1 MAILGAGGTV
11 AATWAEVEADGRL
24 HIPSEIVAVIS
35 WYKPGCNVVV
45 ELGNP
50 GSILIRDYSVTAEI
64 EQQRLALAEEFPGE
78 LEGPRRLA
86 LSRLIFRIAKI
97 GSRNH
102 RLTLNSDV
110 LLHLE
115 VQKPARV
122 LCLVYSDRIEVVSE
136 QTGLRL
142 LDAARRD
149 IVLR

>member
-1 MAILGAGGTV
+1 
-11 AATWAEVEADGRL
+11 
-24 HIPSEIVAVIS
+24 
-35 WYKPGCNVVV
+35 
-45 ELGNP
+45 
-50 GSILIRDYSVTAEI
+50 
-64 EQQRLALAEEFPGE
+64 
-78 LEGPRRLA
+78 LA